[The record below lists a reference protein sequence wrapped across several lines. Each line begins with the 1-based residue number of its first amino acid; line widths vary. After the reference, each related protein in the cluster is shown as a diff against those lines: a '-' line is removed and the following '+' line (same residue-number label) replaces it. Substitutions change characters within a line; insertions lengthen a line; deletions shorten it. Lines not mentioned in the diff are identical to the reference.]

1 MTTSALFDLLWGE
14 LAEVLGTA
22 ATSTLL
28 RRAVKR
34 ASVHSSELAELSMYR
49 EGLDHKYAVPHGWH
63 GDTDDTRKALRA
75 LIHELCPLLVEMT
88 GTVVVRR
95 LQRIN
100 EFQRRGLL
108 AAQEEDQP

>member
-1 MTTSALFDLLWGE
+1 MTTAALFDLLWGE

-34 ASVHSSELAELSMYR
+34 ASAHAPELVELSIHR
-49 EGLDHKYAVPHGWH
+49 EGLDHRYAVPHGWH
-63 GDTDDTRKALRA
+63 GETDTHKALRA

-88 GTVVVRR
+88 GAVVIRR

-108 AAQEEDQP
+108 AAE